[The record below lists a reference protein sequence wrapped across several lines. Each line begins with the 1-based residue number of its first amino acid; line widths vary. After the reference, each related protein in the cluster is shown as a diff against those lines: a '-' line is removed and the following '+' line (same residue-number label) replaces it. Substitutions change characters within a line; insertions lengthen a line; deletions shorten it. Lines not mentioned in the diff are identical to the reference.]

1 MPISCHEERERSF
14 IPGPIWSEQAFRFP
28 IDTLPIPEFPKKFCC
43 RFASRLEAS
52 GPILDR
58 IGLTLAHLR
67 GLTFKEADATTE
79 FVADFSARMR
89 SGPKCGPLLDQL
101 SGSRRRIRRQISLLV
116 TDESSRHEQVP

>member
-1 MPISCHEERERSF
+1 MPISCHEEREKSF
-14 IPGPIWSEQAFRFP
+14 TPGPNWPEQAFRFT
-28 IDTLPIPEFPKKFCC
+28 IDTLPIPDFRKIRS

-58 IGLTLAHLR
+58 IGLILAHMR

-89 SGPKCGPLLDQL
+89 SGPKCGPLLDQ
-101 SGSRRRIRRQISLLV
+101 
-116 TDESSRHEQVP
+116 